1 LDTELSLFMQQL
13 LAQGVAAASQAA
25 RPVEATHLIPRC

>member
-1 LDTELSLFMQQL
+1 MQQL

-25 RPVEATHLIPRC
+25 RPVEATHTWYRDVEGFSDLP